1 MILRVTNAVKTYFL
15 GTIEVPALMGISL
28 DVEKG
33 SFVAIMGPSGSGKST
48 LMNIIGCLD
57 QPTEGTVEIEGTDTT
72 RMDRSQLA
80 YVRNRKIGFIF
91 QSFNLLP
98 RASALDNVIL
108 PFLYSDQPKGQHKE
122 KALALLKLVGL
133 EHRVS
138 HKPTELSGG
147 QKQRVAIARALIND
161 PAIILADEPTGN
173 VDSRS
178 GLEIMAI
185 LQKLNNEGMTILMV
199 THDRAIAE
207 HAKKIINIG
216 DGKIV
221 REEIVEERKS
231 ALKAIEE
238 RAAREKEESAYE
250 TA

>member
-1 MILRVTNAVKTYFL
+1 MILCVRNAVKTYVL
-15 GTIEVPALMGISL
+15 GSIEVPALRGVSL

-57 QPTEGTVEIEGTDTT
+57 RPTEGSVEIEGIKTA

-80 YVRNRKIGFIF
+80 YIRNRKIGFIF

-98 RASALDNVIL
+98 RVSALDNVKL
-108 PFLYSDQPKGQHKE
+108 PFLYSDQPKDHHKE
-122 KALALLKLVGL
+122 KALKLLKMVGL
-133 EHRVS
+133 ENRIM
-138 HKPTELSGG
+138 HKPNELSGG
-147 QKQRVAIARALIND
+147 QKQRVAIARALVND

-178 GLEIMAI
+178 GLEIMTL

-199 THDRAIAE
+199 THDRSIAQHSE
-207 HAKKIINIG
+207 RIINFS
-216 DGKIV
+216 DGRII
-221 REEIVEERKS
+221 REEIVKERKC
-231 ALKAIEE
+231 ALEE
-238 RAAREKEESAYE
+238 LEKQSARESEEL
-250 TA
+250 

>member
-15 GTIEVPALMGISL
+15 GSIEVPALRGVSMN
-28 DVEKG
+28 VEKG

-108 PFLYSDQPKGQHKE
+108 PFLYSDQPKDNHKE
-122 KALALLKLVGL
+122 KALELLKLVGL
-133 EHRVS
+133 ENRVL

-178 GLEIMAI
+178 GLEIMAM

-199 THDRAIAE
+199 THDRNIAE
-207 HAKKIINIG
+207 HAKRIIDIG

-238 RAAREKEESAYE
+238 RSAREKEESI
-250 TA
+250 

>member
-1 MILRVTNAVKTYFL
+1 MILRIRNAVKIYEL
-15 GTIEVPALMGISL
+15 GSIKVPALNGVSL
-28 DVEKG
+28 EVEKG
-33 SFVAIMGPSGSGKST
+33 SFVSIMGPSGSGKST

-57 QPTEGTVEIEGTDTT
+57 RPTEGSVEIEGIETT

-80 YVRNRKIGFIF
+80 YVRNRKIGFVF

-98 RASALDNVIL
+98 RATALDNVIL
-108 PFLYSDQPKGQHKE
+108 PFLYSDQPKNQHKE
-122 KALALLKLVGL
+122 KALKLLKSVGL

-138 HKPTELSGG
+138 HKPSELSGG

-173 VDSRS
+173 IDSRS
-178 GLEIMAI
+178 GLEIMAL
-185 LQKLNNEGMTILMV
+185 LQRLNNEGMTILMV

-207 HAKKIINIG
+207 HSKRIIDIN

-221 REEIVEERKS
+221 REEIVKERKH
-231 ALKAIEE
+231 ALAELQE
-238 RAAREKEESAYE
+238 RAS
-250 TA
+250 